1 MSDLHPRER
10 VDPDW
15 ETPVADLVEEGE
27 VVGLVFS
34 EEGQILAEFYPDDD
48 GETHLFDVADLQRA
62 LDMVSAMFARD
73 EQSDAHPSPVERP
86 AAVAASPIELL
97 AAEFDKRAVRRGP
110 EDEGFYPPDAAMG
123 IVRRCGD
130 LHLAVVSL
138 EGFLIGGD
146 SLRPAS
152 GCSADLGAAYRGEP
166 WPTFL
171 AGCNL
176 QAQALLERWPRRT
189 GFVVTFEVEDAA
201 GEAFVL

>member
-62 LDMVSAMFARD
+62 LDMVSAMFAGD
-73 EQSDAHPSPVERP
+73 EQSGAHHSPVERP

-123 IVRRCGD
+123 IVRRCSD
-130 LHLAVVSL
+130 LDLAVISL

>member
-62 LDMVSAMFARD
+62 LDMVSAMFAGD
-73 EQSDAHPSPVERP
+73 EQSGAHHSPVERP